1 MSALTEQQKADIILI
16 LKAIEGIKR
25 KLLEFLKKK

>member
-1 MSALTEQQKADIILI
+1 MSALTEQQKDDIILI
-16 LKAIEGIKR
+16 LKAIEGIKN

>member
-16 LKAIEGIKR
+16 LKALEGVKNR
-25 KLLEFLKKK
+25 LLEFLKKK

>member
-1 MSALTEQQKADIILI
+1 MSALTEQQKVDIVLI
-16 LKAIEGIKR
+16 LKAIEGIKN